1 VVHAVQTIRRAL
13 ELEFTDTIELGFQS
27 SSRDF
32 FRAIEM
38 HLKTISSETLAL
50 TVVMKGLEE
59 AHHELIDVDGQI
71 LEIWVKPVNRSV
83 PETNGVSFHDG
94 TS

>member
-1 VVHAVQTIRRAL
+1 MICIQARCGEFKACLVTVHVGLPERKRKVKDREHPGTH
-13 ELEFTDTIELGFQS
+13 S
-27 SSRDF
+27 
-32 FRAIEM
+32 
-38 HLKTISSETLAL
+38 KTISSETLAV